1 MYCETCHRVERD
13 PNMLDTE
20 TCSQCGGYLAG
31 MDDEPDEDDESDL
44 DLLRE
49 DRDERERA
57 DRFFLPSEASHD

>member
-1 MYCETCHRVERD
+1 MSPMYCETCHGVERD

-31 MDDEPDEDDESDL
+31 MDDEPDPDI
-44 DLLRE
+44 LRE

-57 DRFFLPSEASHD
+57 ERFFLSSEAAHD